1 MQTVYIMKGLPASGK
16 STKAKQMVEV
26 SGGTLK
32 RINKDD
38 LRAMMDMKWSR
49 EREKL
54 VIITRDH
61 IILTWLTEGFDVVVD
76 DTNLAKKHVTRIEA
90 IVNEYNKNYK
100 KEAITK
106 IIDYSYSVSVYECL
120 RRDRERENPVG
131 DDTIWRMYS
140 QFIQWTKPE
149 AKKDESK
156 EDVYLCDLDGT
167 IALHNGRNPYSYEEC
182 IHDLPNMPVVNVI
195 RSLTRSG
202 FKIVFVTA
210 REDIGNS
217 KALTI
222 QWIEEYIGIKNPE
235 VITRELSDNRK
246 DNITKREMYDKYIF
260 PKYNVIGIFDDR
272 KQVVDMW
279 RDMDIMV
286 FDVAG
291 HTF

>member
-16 STKAKQMVEV
+16 STKAKQMVEMS
-26 SGGTLK
+26 SGNLK

-38 LRAMMDMKWSR
+38 LRAMMDTKWSR

-54 VIITRDH
+54 VIATRDS
-61 IILTWLTEGFDVVVD
+61 IIRTWLFEGFDVVVD
-76 DTNLAKKHVTRIEA
+76 DTNLAKKHITRIES
-90 IVNEYNKNYK
+90 IVNEYNKKYN

-106 IIDYSYSVSVYECL
+106 IIDFSYTVSVHECL
-120 RRDRERENPVG
+120 RRDRKRENPVG

-140 QFIQWTKPE
+140 QFIEWTKPE
-149 AKKDESK
+149 VKKDNSK

-167 IALHNGRNPYSYEEC
+167 IALHNGRNPYLYEEC

-195 RSLTRSG
+195 RALIKSD
-202 FKIVFVTA
+202 FKVVFVTA

-217 KALTI
+217 KSLTI
-222 QWIEEYIGIKNPE
+222 QWIEEYIGLKDPI
-235 VITRELSDNRK
+235 VITRELGDNRN
-246 DNITKREMYDKYIF
+246 DGITKREMYNKYIF
-260 PKYNVIGIFDDR
+260 PKYNVIGVFDDR
-272 KQVVDMW
+272 KRVIDMW